1 MFSMAGAGKRI
12 AVLTSGGDA
21 QGMNAALRAVVRLSY
36 FHHAEI
42 FYIRDGYK
50 GLIAGS
56 IERATWESV
65 ADVIQTG
72 GTFIGSARSKEF
84 MTKEGRLKA
93 ASVLALN
100 EINALICIGGDGS
113 LTGLQLLQSEWAQ
126 LMDELVDLDKM
137 SVERAQ
143 RCMKLSVV
151 GIVGSIDNDFASSDM
166 TIGADSALTRIVE
179 AIDAVV
185 DTAQSHQRTFV
196 IEVMG
201 RQCGYLALTA
211 ALATE
216 ADFVFV
222 PEWPAGS
229 DWQTTMC
236 NRLAMMRTL
245 GRRLNVV
252 IVAEGA
258 MDDKG
263 NKITPEAVQK
273 VVEEKLKFDTRITK
287 LGHVQRGGRASF
299 LDRLLG
305 TRMGAEAVYTVI
317 EPTLCTEAY
326 VIGIEGNKLKRVPLG
341 KAIERNKMVATA
353 FEKGDLNAVVRLRGK
368 TFAEKVEYLQ
378 STSEIAASKAVLS
391 RSRSSSSI
399 SSLSSSSSGL
409 SSPAVSPVMN
419 IRSSP
424 SMINAKEESGKESS
438 ERSEKEKNK
447 SGRLGPSSDKTP
459 EPPATMNMALAVLH
473 VGAPA
478 AGMNAVTHSFVR
490 CALAAGYE
498 VYGVHDS
505 LTGLAS
511 GMIEKLDWSSVA
523 GWVSK
528 GGSMLGTKKEKVTEP
543 YAIAGTLSNYN
554 IKGLLIVGGFEAYS
568 ASLALSFHRK
578 LLPELRIPIAVVPA
592 TISNNVP
599 GTRVSI
605 GSDTALNEIARLI
618 DYVKQS
624 GTGTRK
630 RAFIVETMG
639 GQCGY
644 LAAMGGLAGAADS
657 IHIFEEQVYERD
669 VERQREEAEHRVKRR
684 GTHHYLMVRGEGCH
698 MKSEEALEIFRESTQ
713 MSSRLT
719 TLGHVQQGGAPSVF
733 DRQMGLRMGAKA
745 LSSIRTMLMEEP
757 HPDSENEGTVMIGLQ
772 GSSIRATPMIEL
784 KKVSCFSHRSHNDTE
799 WWRKLTHLARVLA
812 TETRAPDSAQDREN
826 KRGAQCLQLLSEAV
840 NEAQIGDSRESAGGD
855 DSACTTNPRGILVPT
870 FEQSVV
876 QRGRDKRRT
885 KGVEESAANS
895 VSYEEELVECEEGA
909 TTSE

>member
-1 MFSMAGAGKRI
+1 MAGAGKKI

-21 QGMNAALRAVVRLSY
+21 QGMNAALRAVVRLSH

-42 FYIRDGYK
+42 FYIKDGYK

-65 ADVIQTG
+65 ANVIQTG

-84 MTKEGRLKA
+84 MTKQGRLKA

-126 LMDELVDLDKM
+126 LMDELVDMDKM

-222 PEWPAGS
+222 PEWPAGV
-229 DWQTTMC
+229 DWPSTMC
-236 NRLAMMRTL
+236 NRLAMMRKL

-258 MDDKG
+258 MDDTG

-317 EPTLCTEAY
+317 EPSLCTEAY
-326 VIGIEGNKLKRVPLG
+326 VIGMEGNKLKRVPLA

-378 STSEIAASKAVLS
+378 TTSEIAASRAVQS
-391 RSRSSSSI
+391 RSRSSSPCY
-399 SSLSSSSSGL
+399 SSSSS
-409 SSPAVSPVMN
+409 SSFSSFSPAVSPVTK

-424 SMINAKEESGKESS
+424 SIMNAKEENGEEMS
-438 ERSEKEKNK
+438 EKSEKESNK
-447 SGRLGPSSDKTP
+447 SNRLGPSSNKP
-459 EPPATMNMALAVLH
+459 LELPAKKNMALAVLH

-478 AGMNAVTHSFVR
+478 AGMNSITHSFVR
-490 CALAAGYE
+490 CALAAGYD

-511 GMIEKLDWSSVA
+511 GVMEKLDWSSVA

-568 ASLALSFHRK
+568 ASLYLSRQRK
-578 LLPELRIPIAVVPA
+578 TLPELRIPMAVVPA

-618 DYVKQS
+618 DSVKQS

-630 RAFIVETMG
+630 RSFIVETMG

-657 IHIFEEQVYERD
+657 IHIFEEQMEGRE
-669 VERQREEAEHRVKRR
+669 VERQRVEAEHRVKRA
-684 GTHHYLMVRGEGCH
+684 GTHNYLMVRGEGCT
-698 MKSEEALEIFRESTQ
+698 MRSEEVLEIFRESHQ
-713 MSSRLT
+713 MTSRLV

-745 LSSIRTMLMEEP
+745 LSSLRTMLMEEP
-757 HPDSENEGTVMIGLQ
+757 HPDSEKEGTVMIGLQ

-784 KKVSCFSHRSHNDTE
+784 KGISCFSHRSHNDTE
-799 WWRKLTHLARVLA
+799 WWRKLAILARVLA
-812 TETRAPDSAQDREN
+812 LETRAPDSAKD
-826 KRGAQCLQLLSEAV
+826 KRGARALEALAEAV
-840 NEAQIGDSRESAGGD
+840 AEGQSEEKRESAGGEAKV
-855 DSACTTNPRGILVPT
+855 SSLTPRGVLLPS
-870 FEQSVV
+870 FEQSVL
-876 QRGRDKRRT
+876 QRGRGTRRT
-885 KGVEESAANS
+885 KGVEEESTMYS
-895 VSYEEELVECEEGA
+895 VSYEDELVEYEEGK
-909 TTSE
+909 TTKE